1 MILQPCLFL
10 DVIGHVVGTTD
21 IKDVQVKGRMTKILD
36 LMLEDLELVEFFF
49 IFVLTTYIDVF
60 LIIILSLIKIIL

>member
-21 IKDVQVKGRMTKILD
+21 IKDVQVKGKMTKILD

-49 IFVLTTYIDVF
+49 FF
-60 LIIILSLIKIIL
+60 LSLF

>member
-21 IKDVQVKGRMTKILD
+21 IKDVQVKGKMTKILD

-49 IFVLTTYIDVF
+49 F
-60 LIIILSLIKIIL
+60 LSLF

>member
-21 IKDVQVKGRMTKILD
+21 IKDVQVKGKMTKILD
-36 LMLEDLELVEFFF
+36 LMLEDLELVDFF
-49 IFVLTTYIDVF
+49 
-60 LIIILSLIKIIL
+60 LSLF

>member
-21 IKDVQVKGRMTKILD
+21 IKDVQVKGKMTKILD
-36 LMLEDLELVEFFF
+36 LILEDLELVEFFF